1 MELTAEQITENFEK
15 YRSFMEKLGPRS
27 SSALNLVDTL
37 GEKLAL
43 CPASS
48 KKDYH
53 HAIPGGLIDHSLRVL
68 TNALKIL
75 KTFGWDISKES
86 LIIGCLFH
94 DIGKV
99 GYVDENDNVVDYYI
113 SQDSD
118 WHREKLGENY
128 KHNKD
133 MKYMTTTDRS
143 LWLMQHFGI
152 KLTFEEFVAIRLAD
166 GQYAEENA
174 PYKMKEP
181 ILADIVHMADF
192 IATKQEKNL

>member
-75 KTFGWDISKES
+75 KTFGWDIPKES